1 VILVLSAVAGSSV
14 TLSVVQSV
22 AFAAPQSP
30 VLYSPSAENTGRSVT
45 SGGPQA
51 LVENGQGSTLK
62 HQRLEKTSSS
72 LEEALKAVERK
83 LTLESNNMG

>member
-1 VILVLSAVAGSSV
+1 MFLVLSAAVGSSV

-30 VLYSPSAENTGRSVT
+30 VLYSPSAENTGQSVSSGRS
-45 SGGPQA
+45 QA

-83 LTLESNNMG
+83 LTLENNNVG